1 MNAATEAT
9 LAELLR
15 VAQAQ
20 NVNLEALNQ
29 LMAGRGSGGGAAGD
43 LTRNIGAVSSGFSI
57 IGAAASVVGSAFEM
71 LGNVVGKVVDGIGN
85 TIKGLKDFT
94 LKAMEGTAKMSDLF
108 AAFDKLPFFIGELFG
123 FAKSLVSIVEKMT
136 DDYIALT
143 KAGAGFT
150 GSITEMR
157 SIAAGLSLSFSD
169 LKEITMKNSQVFA
182 AASGDVG
189 TGVRRF
195 ANAMKEL
202 MGPDSTLKSDIYA
215 LGVTSKEAADYMTT
229 MIQVNQVNFKNGQI
243 TGSQLAVQTKEYI
256 ENLDQLSRLT
266 GVHRDQLNAMV
277 KKQEDDTLFVNFRD
291 QQSKAT
297 QELIRGTLA
306 FAESMGMTQKD
317 IDNVLKPMMRG
328 VPATATTALSDFA
341 LATNYTSIEFAATIQ
356 KLMKSTKPYPEAMA
370 EIQAGFK
377 TVASGATVV
386 ANRFGEALG
395 GLPSYQKIMSQSMVA
410 MDRRTSVSVE
420 QLAKDQEAA
429 KKNAD
434 QQKSLMNFHES
445 MTAMGNN
452 IQLGFAQ
459 MINVVTPDLLKAGTA
474 LGEGLGSFV
483 NSALKWFTKNYASI
497 KEGWDTTVNVFKTE
511 ILPRLQK
518 IGAWFGETF
527 RQLSGVENWSQFW
540 TVLKDRSRTG
550 FNDLWESLKPI
561 WYNDVKPV
569 IVGVFRTLQSI
580 LEPLIKRLFYRLGA
594 EMVDGIN
601 NALPKMFQNESP
613 ESRARARQVQ
623 ESQFSVE
630 DASAALKDAK
640 RLPSGIMSPER
651 MAELEK
657 ELKEARASRDRA
669 WEEYRRGGGKE
680 LGNMPTPRANGGS
693 LNPGSYLVG
702 ERGPEVMNVGASG
715 DFTSNDNLGAALNRL
730 VNEKPTSV
738 AIEELN
744 NTMKQLLS
752 YSASTSENTRR
763 TIGAI
768 AKISGD
774 MMPTI

>member
-20 NVNLEALNQ
+20 NINLEALNQ
-29 LMAGRGSGGGAAGD
+29 LMAGRGSSGGAAAN
-43 LTRNIGAVSSGFSI
+43 LTQNIGAVSSGFSI

-123 FAKSLVSIVEKMT
+123 FAKSLIGIVEKMT
-136 DDYIALT
+136 DDYISLT

-169 LKEITMKNSQVFA
+169 LKDITMKNSQVFA

-202 MGPDSTLKSDIYA
+202 MGPDSTLKSDLHG
-215 LGVTSKEAADYMTT
+215 LGVTSKEAAEYMTT
-229 MIQVNQVNFKNGQI
+229 MIQANQVNFRNGQL
-243 TGSQLAVQTKEYI
+243 TGSQLAVQTKDYI

-297 QELIRGTLA
+297 QEFIRNSLA
-306 FAESMGMTQKD
+306 MAESMGMTQKD

-328 VPATATTALSDFA
+328 VPATATAEMAKFA
-341 LATNYTSIEFAATIQ
+341 QATGFTSIGLADTLQ
-356 KLMKSTKPYPEAMA
+356 KLMTSTAPMPEKLAAFQKSLM
-370 EIQAGFK
+370 
-377 TVASGATVV
+377 TVASGANTV
-386 ANRFGEALG
+386 ANQYGSMLG
-395 GLPSYQKIMSQSMVA
+395 GLAPYQNTMSQSMVA
-410 MDRRTSVSVE
+410 MSRRNMLSQE
-420 QLAKDQEAA
+420 ELAKQQEAA
-429 KKNAD
+429 KKNSEN
-434 QQKSLMNFHES
+434 QQSLMKFHEN

-459 MINVVTPDLLKAGTA
+459 MIGVVTPDLLKAGTA

-483 NSALKWFTKNYASI
+483 KSALTWFNEHYASI
-497 KEGWDTTVNVFKTE
+497 KETWNSITKIFTTIV
-511 ILPRLQK
+511 LPKLQG

-527 RQLSGVENWSQFW
+527 RQLTGAENWSQFW
-540 TVLKDRSRTG
+540 TILKERGRDG
-550 FNDLWESLKPI
+550 FNNLWETLKPI
-561 WYNDVKPV
+561 WYNDVKPLL
-569 IVGVFRTLQSI
+569 IQVFRTLQSI

-594 EMVDGIN
+594 EMVDGLN

-623 ESQFSVE
+623 ESQFSVD
-630 DASAALKDAK
+630 DASAALKEA
-640 RLPSGIMSPER
+640 RQLPPGIMSPER
-651 MAELEK
+651 MAELQK
-657 ELKEARASRDRA
+657 ELKDALVAQSEAWKAYKDA
-669 WEEYRRGGGKE
+669 GGKE
-680 LGNMPTPRANGGS
+680 LGNMPKPKASGGS
-693 LNPGSYLVG
+693 VNPGSYLVG
-702 ERGPEVMNVGASG
+702 ERGPEIVNVGASG
-715 DFTSNDNLGAALNRL
+715 DMISNDTLRAALSRMAS
-730 VNEKPTSV
+730 EKPTST
-738 AIEELN
+738 ALEELN

-752 YSASTSENTRR
+752 YSAATSENTRR